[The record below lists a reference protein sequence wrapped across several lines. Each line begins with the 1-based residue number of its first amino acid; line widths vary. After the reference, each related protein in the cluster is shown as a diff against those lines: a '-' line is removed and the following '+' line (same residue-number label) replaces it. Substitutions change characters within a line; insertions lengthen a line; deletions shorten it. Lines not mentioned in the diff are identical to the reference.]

1 MCWKLPNFSGII
13 TCMKYAVVALGG
25 KQYKV
30 SEGDV
35 IEFDQLP
42 VKADEAYTFTDVLL
56 FVEENKRKIGT
67 PTLTDVTVSGKII
80 GNKKGEKIRVSKF
93 KAKVRYRRVMGF
105 RPRLTT
111 IQIEKIST
119 K

>member
-1 MCWKLPNFSGII
+1 
-13 TCMKYAVVALGG
+13 MKYAVISLGG

-35 IEFDQLP
+35 VNFDQLP
-42 VKADEAYTFTDVLL
+42 VKADETYTFKDVLL
-56 FVEENKRKIGT
+56 FVEDAKRKIGT
-67 PTLTDVTVSGKII
+67 PTLSDVTVSGKVL
-80 GNKKGEKIRVSKF
+80 GNKKDEKIRVGKF

-105 RPRLTT
+105 RANLTT
-111 IQIEKIST
+111 IQIEKISA